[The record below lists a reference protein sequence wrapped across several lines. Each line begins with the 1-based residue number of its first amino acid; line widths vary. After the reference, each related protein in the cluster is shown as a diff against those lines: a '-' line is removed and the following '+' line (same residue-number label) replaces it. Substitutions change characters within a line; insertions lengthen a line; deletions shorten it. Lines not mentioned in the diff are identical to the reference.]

1 VKSAVTVHE
10 LAERLGVAM
19 PVCDQMYK
27 VVTGEISPDDA
38 YTGLRTPAGH
48 EADPG

>member
-1 VKSAVTVHE
+1 
-10 LAERLGVAM
+10 M

-27 VVTGEISPDDA
+27 VVTGEITPDMA
-38 YTGLRTPAGH
+38 YGGLRVPPGH